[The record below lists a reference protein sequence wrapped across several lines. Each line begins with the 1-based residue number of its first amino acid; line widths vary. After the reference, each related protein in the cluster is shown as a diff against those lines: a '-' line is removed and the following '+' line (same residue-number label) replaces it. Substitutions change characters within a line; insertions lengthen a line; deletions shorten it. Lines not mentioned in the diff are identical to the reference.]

1 MPITEVVLCPLVPGS
16 DVCGSHE
23 SAAAALRDTVDG
35 LRRCSGCQHFI
46 AGMQLE
52 NVDMLE
58 ALESLEKHYE
68 FKKTPDH
75 GPVLTNLIKLRAR
88 PVTPY
93 HVDFR
98 PFTAFIRAT
107 EAPVT
112 EVATFYFEGAA
123 PTAVLDR
130 FTRFREVLSKQH
142 VSGVMGAAAGLSHE
156 ALESEGVKGT
166 AAVLVIG
173 WESVDAHMA
182 FQKTQLFKDSVGLL
196 PVTEAKRVEMVKP
209 KMMTECGAPV
219 ANTCLLT
226 QHHTS
231 FAAFK

>member
-1 MPITEVVLCPLVPGS
+1 
-16 DVCGSHE
+16 
-23 SAAAALRDTVDG
+23 
-35 LRRCSGCQHFI
+35 
-46 AGMQLE
+46 MQLE
-52 NVDMLE
+52 HVDMLE
-58 ALESLEKHYE
+58 AFITWESLEKHYE

-75 GPVLTNLIKLRAR
+75 GPVLANLIKLRAR

-130 FTRFREVLSKQH
+130 FTRFREVLNKQH

-156 ALESEGVKGT
+156 ELESEGVKGT

-196 PVTEAKRVEMVKP
+196 PMTEAKRVEM
-209 KMMTECGAPV
+209 
-219 ANTCLLT
+219 
-226 QHHTS
+226 HHTS

>member
-16 DVCGSHE
+16 DICGSHE

-35 LRRCSGCQHFI
+35 LRRCSGCHHFI
-46 AGMQLE
+46 AGMQLQ

-58 ALESLEKHYE
+58 ALVQYVALNIDDGGHGDAPWESLEKHYD
-68 FKKTPDH
+68 FRKTPDH
-75 GPVLTNLIKLRAR
+75 GPVLANLIKLRAR
-88 PVTPY
+88 PLTTY

-112 EVATFYFEGAA
+112 EVATFFFEGAA

-130 FTRFREVLSKQH
+130 VTRFREVLNKQH
-142 VSGVMGAAAGLSHE
+142 VSGVLGAAAGLSLE
-156 ALESEGVKGT
+156 ELESEGVKGT
-166 AAVLVIG
+166 AAMLLIG

-196 PVTEAKRVEMVKP
+196 PMAEAKRVEM
-209 KMMTECGAPV
+209 
-219 ANTCLLT
+219 
-226 QHHTS
+226 HHTS